1 MSTDVGNLFIRKNP
15 VSEGCPPL
23 SQPEREVWHRPDYNK
38 WLHSIFYFLGLTLY
52 ALRLVHLLLLLLD
65 QRTQST
71 SLSGTRDEKRANRRF
86 DSMNEISTRPSAVV
100 HVTRDTFFLSSLR
113 LHLLEQSDEIES
125 RLSKSQSSPP
135 TVGSTLCVWKR
146 FQSFH
151 VSFKF
156 LSFICAVI
164 SLKNETP
171 LRYYASLYGSYGVM
185 TQSFRDSLRKGKQK
199 TTDK

>member
-1 MSTDVGNLFIRKNP
+1 MVAFHFLFP
-15 VSEGCPPL
+15 
-23 SQPEREVWHRPDYNK
+23 W
-38 WLHSIFYFLGLTLY
+38 LTLY
-52 ALRLVHLLLLLLD
+52 ALRLVHLLLLLLLD

-100 HVTRDTFFLSSLR
+100 HVTRDTFFFSSLR

-135 TVGSTLCVWKR
+135 TVGSTLLCLKKPKR

-171 LRYYASLYGSYGVM
+171 LRDYASLYGSYGVM
-185 TQSFRDSLRKGKQK
+185 AQSFRTSLRKGKQK
-199 TTDK
+199 NDRQVKKQNK

>member
-1 MSTDVGNLFIRKNP
+1 VSTDVGNLFIRKNP

-38 WLHSIFYFLGLTLY
+38 WLHFIFIFYFLGLTLY
-52 ALRLVHLLLLLLD
+52 ALRLVHLLLLLLLLLD

-100 HVTRDTFFLSSLR
+100 HVTRDTFFFSSLR

-135 TVGSTLCVWKR
+135 TVGSTLLC
-146 FQSFH
+146 
-151 VSFKF
+151 
-156 LSFICAVI
+156 
-164 SLKNETP
+164 LKKVP
-171 LRYYASLYGSYGVM
+171 IFPCL
-185 TQSFRDSLRKGKQK
+185 F
-199 TTDK
+199 